1 MENQIQEQGLSRPF
15 AFIFSIRSRPE
26 IVLQLYPEKFP
37 GGKFRKQFKEVIVL
51 EIVIVAIGAMI
62 IGVAIGFSIGKAK
75 YYQWP
80 IGDLRVDQSDPDSP
94 PQLFLEL
101 DKDVPAVM
109 TKKYV
114 AFRVKVED
122 FIPHE

>member
-1 MENQIQEQGLSRPF
+1 MLLYFPYAADRKSCYSYTLKNSRVGN
-15 AFIFSIRSRPE
+15 SE
-26 IVLQLYPEKFP
+26 
-37 GGKFRKQFKEVIVL
+37 KQFKEVIGL

-114 AFRVKVED
+114 AFRVKAED

>member
-1 MENQIQEQGLSRPF
+1 ML
-15 AFIFSIRSRPE
+15 
-26 IVLQLYPEKFP
+26 LYFP
-37 GGKFRKQFKEVIVL
+37 YAADRKSCYSYTLKNPRVGNSEKQFKEVIVL

>member
-1 MENQIQEQGLSRPF
+1 MLLYFPYAADRKSCYSYTLKNSRE
-15 AFIFSIRSRPE
+15 E
-26 IVLQLYPEKFP
+26 ISE
-37 GGKFRKQFKEVIVL
+37 KQFKEVIIL
-51 EIVIVAIGAMI
+51 AIVIVSIGAMI
-62 IGVAIGFSIGKAK
+62 IGIAIGFSFGKAK
-75 YYQWP
+75 YHQWP

-101 DKDVPAVM
+101 DKNVPTVM

-114 AFRVKVED
+114 VLRVKVED

>member
-1 MENQIQEQGLSRPF
+1 M
-15 AFIFSIRSRPE
+15 A
-26 IVLQLYPEKFP
+26 
-37 GGKFRKQFKEVIVL
+37 
-51 EIVIVAIGAMI
+51 IVIVSIGAMI
-62 IGVAIGFSIGKAK
+62 IGIAIGFSFGKVK
-75 YYQWP
+75 YHQWP

-101 DKDVPAVM
+101 DKNVPTVM

-114 AFRVKVED
+114 VLRVKVED